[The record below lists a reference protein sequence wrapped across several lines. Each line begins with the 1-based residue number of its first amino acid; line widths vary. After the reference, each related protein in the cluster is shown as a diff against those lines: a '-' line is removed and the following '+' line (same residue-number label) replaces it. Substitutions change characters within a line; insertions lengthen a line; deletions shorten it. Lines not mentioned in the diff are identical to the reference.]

1 MPCLTLPQPV
11 QSHTIAKTGLKAGG
25 IHWEGTAR
33 VTRRV
38 ADIGQ
43 RFARVG
49 SRAAGGPVIAG
60 CPVDGER
67 MFSTFIKV

>member
-1 MPCLTLPQPV
+1 L
-11 QSHTIAKTGLKAGG
+11 GG
-25 IHWEGTAR
+25 NRPGGF
-33 VTRRV
+33 

-43 RFARVG
+43 PFARVG
-49 SRAAGGPVIAG
+49 SRAAAGGPVIAG